1 MNNPSSSFIQ
11 GINNTVEAN
20 KFNPQ
25 GLQQEVAQNSRKP
38 IFQQDLVR
46 LISAEIINKQM
57 ADTQNSVNLALNPES
72 STVAEQTFQTTSRN
86 MEAQVA
92 QRVAGVNAVKA
103 AERNKQMNALMG
115 PRGTGIQSLPTNLS
129 MNRSNTA
136 SMGGIVGAA
145 MGGHIRGYAQ
155 GGVASFDGT
164 DGSVVDGGDE
174 ELVEVDNS
182 ILEQMLNFGL
192 ENPAITAALGVS
204 TWEILKRTPFGRVG
218 KAVVPTSA
226 VNWAKR
232 YIDNFST
239 MTQTGIGPIAK
250 QTGKGLLNVGKAGIL
265 LEGGRQALNTM
276 GGDDTTTTTKPP
288 ETTVP
293 PDSNTGASTEE
304 PTDPLTQEELNA
316 IAAEQEALK
325 EQEKRFQE
333 NFDTVTNQGV
343 TDRERLALSTTKLA
357 DLGQQRI
364 DREREGIADL
374 GTAQETA
381 RGAISNAQTER
392 EESEQNYINSIQELA
407 DKARGG
413 RREALRD
420 LLYGLSQVSRGSN
433 LGDGLGISAQTM
445 MDREQGREDKA
456 FGIEKEKIGAER
468 GLAAL
473 QQQGAI
479 TLANM
484 DLGNAKDLTAA
495 RNALNATIES
505 VAAATRDSDSQ
516 TIKLGMDLNRNTREV
531 LTLMGSNK
539 IEQATVESKAVTA
552 KIAAAQRLLSTAVL
566 KAQGDKFKIEALS
579 GAVSGM
585 SDVITA
591 AKISETLTEEQLAS
605 IQNNITAII
614 GEINKAVG
622 VRPSSTSGAGF
633 TVERVE

>member
-1 MNNPSSSFIQ
+1 M
-11 GINNTVEAN
+11 
-20 KFNPQ
+20 
-25 GLQQEVAQNSRKP
+25 
-38 IFQQDLVR
+38 
-46 LISAEIINKQM
+46 
-57 ADTQNSVNLALNPES
+57 
-72 STVAEQTFQTTSRN
+72 
-86 MEAQVA
+86 
-92 QRVAGVNAVKA
+92 
-103 AERNKQMNALMG
+103 
-115 PRGTGIQSLPTNLS
+115 
-129 MNRSNTA
+129 
-136 SMGGIVGAA
+136 
-145 MGGHIRGYAQ
+145 
-155 GGVASFDGT
+155 
-164 DGSVVDGGDE
+164 
-174 ELVEVDNS
+174 
-182 ILEQMLNFGL
+182 
-192 ENPAITAALGVS
+192 
-204 TWEILKRTPFGRVG
+204 
-218 KAVVPTSA
+218 
-226 VNWAKR
+226 
-232 YIDNFST
+232 
-239 MTQTGIGPIAK
+239 
-250 QTGKGLLNVGKAGIL
+250 
-265 LEGGRQALNTM
+265 
-276 GGDDTTTTTKPP
+276 
-288 ETTVP
+288 
-293 PDSNTGASTEE
+293 
-304 PTDPLTQEELNA
+304 
-316 IAAEQEALK
+316 
-325 EQEKRFQE
+325 
-333 NFDTVTNQGV
+333 
-343 TDRERLALSTTKLA
+343 
-357 DLGQQRI
+357 
-364 DREREGIADL
+364 
-374 GTAQETA
+374 GTAQGTA

-392 EESEQNYINSIQELA
+392 EESEQNYIDSIQELA

-433 LGDGLGISAQTM
+433 LGDGLGIGAQTM

-516 TIKLGMDLNRNTREV
+516 TIKLGMDLNKNTREV

-539 IEQATVESKAVTA
+539 IKQATVKSKAVTA
-552 KIAAAQRLLSTAVL
+552 KIAATQRLLSTEVL